1 MEPDVWKVEHLVFR
15 LVYNTCNTREIYQLR
30 YPMFDHRFAKLSSW
44 TPFGNDTKR
53 LQSWLPEV
61 ERVIEMEPRNKQ
73 ALIWI
78 IAFFLILNV
87 GLGLFALMAA

>member
-1 MEPDVWKVEHLVFR
+1 MESRTLGFQTGLQHLQYARDLSVKVPNVSSPLCQVVF
-15 LVYNTCNTREIYQLR
+15 LDT
-30 YPMFDHRFAKLSSW
+30 
-44 TPFGNDTKR
+44 FGNDTKR